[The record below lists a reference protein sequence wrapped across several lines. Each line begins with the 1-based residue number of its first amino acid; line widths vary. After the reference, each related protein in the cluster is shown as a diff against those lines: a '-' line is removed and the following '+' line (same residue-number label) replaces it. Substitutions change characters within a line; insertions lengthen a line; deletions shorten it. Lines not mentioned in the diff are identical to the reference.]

1 MHLSKYFL
9 TTINNYDNM
18 KLFGVLGD
26 PISHSLSP
34 VMHNAAFCALG
45 MDCSYHAFRVKPD
58 SLEYAIKGA
67 GALGFGGLNL
77 TIPLKE
83 KALGI
88 VEPTEMAKNIG
99 AVNTVELKNGIVG
112 HNTDGIGAQMA
123 LTDRGIGIRGK
134 NVLVLGAGGAAR
146 AIAFQLA
153 KDGASVTIANRTVER
168 AQTLARDVGA
178 VGEVK
183 ASGFDGLKD
192 MIRDSDILIN
202 STSVGMSPNTS
213 GTLVTSDMM
222 HPDLTVFDIVYNPL
236 KTRLLLEA
244 EKAGSATIDGV
255 MMLVYQGAEAFKI
268 WTGISPPVDVME
280 KAVRDALGSQ
290 HNVAGACVGV

>member
-1 MHLSKYFL
+1 
-9 TTINNYDNM
+9 M

-34 VMHNAAFCALG
+34 VMHNAAFCALD

-58 SLEYAIKGA
+58 NLEYAIKGA

-88 VEPTEMAKNIG
+88 VEPTEMAKSIG
-99 AVNTVELKNGIVG
+99 AVNTVDFKNGISG
-112 HNTDGIGAQMA
+112 HNTDGIGARMA
-123 LTDRGIGIRGK
+123 LTDRGIGIGGK

-153 KDGASVTIANRTVER
+153 KDGARVTIANRTVER
-168 AQTLARDVGA
+168 AQALARDVGA
-178 VGEVK
+178 VGEVT
-183 ASGFDGLKD
+183 ASGFGALDKI
-192 MIRDSDILIN
+192 IRHTDILIN
-202 STSVGMSPNTS
+202 STSVGMSPDIS

-222 HPDLTVFDIVYNPL
+222 HPDLVVFDIVYNPL
-236 KTRLLLEA
+236 KTCLLMEA
-244 EKAGSATIDGV
+244 EIAGATTIDGV

-268 WTGISPPVDVME
+268 WTGVSPPVDVME
-280 KAVRDALGSQ
+280 KAVRDALGSR
-290 HNVAGACVGV
+290 HYVAGACVGV